1 MGKLRLLE
9 VVSGFGLGGA
19 ERALISRL
27 KYLPTNFE
35 QEVLNVRPEIN
46 ALKLHPQI
54 KEHQV
59 NARGLFRLIQIYKFL
74 ENYQF
79 DLIIVRTPVDAI
91 RFSFLK
97 MLGVNRPAKL
107 ILEAHSNFVS
117 KRFGLNF
124 LLQFFLRAVASRF
137 DLTIAVSRNVM
148 QGPMCRGQKNVQ
160 VINLGAELAGPVNL
174 ESTSDTARL
183 VFVGRL
189 IELKR
194 PIWLL
199 ERLVA
204 VRSRHT
210 LPEAALTIVG
220 SGPLGKKVEE
230 FILTHNL
237 QTTVRFVGEQLNVTP
252 YLLAATHLVSPSTNE
267 GLPLTFFEAKL
278 AGLAILATP
287 SGGGAEIFDSHDRE
301 LKSFDETE
309 FEDALIKIF
318 STPPQSLAMRKT
330 IQANS
335 SWMSAERCAKQYYAL
350 LIQLFLSNLR

>member
-1 MGKLRLLE
+1 MVKFRLLE

-19 ERALISRL
+19 ERALLTRM
-27 KYLPTNFE
+27 KYIPSTFE
-35 QEVLNVRPEIN
+35 QQVLNIRPEIN
-46 ALKLHPQI
+46 ALELHPKI

-59 NARGLFRLIQIYKFL
+59 NARSLSRLIQIYKFL
-74 ENYQF
+74 DKNQF

-91 RFSFLK
+91 RLSLLQ

-124 LLQFFLRAVASRF
+124 LLQYLLRAVASRF
-137 DLTIAVSRNVM
+137 DLTIPVSRNVM

-160 VINLGAELAGPVNL
+160 VINLGAELVGPVKL
-174 ESTSDTARL
+174 ESTPDSARL

-204 VRSRHT
+204 VRSRLA

-237 QTTVRFVGEQLNVTP
+237 QTTVRFVGEQKNVTP
-252 YLLAATHLVSPSTNE
+252 YLLAASHLVSPSTNE

-301 LKSFDETE
+301 LKSFDEVE
-309 FEDALIKIF
+309 FEDALIEVF
-318 STPPQSLAMRKT
+318 RTPPQSLATRKK
-330 IQANS
+330 IQTDS

-350 LIQLFLSNLR
+350 LIQLFSQ

>member
-1 MGKLRLLE
+1 MVKLRLLE

-19 ERALISRL
+19 ERALLTRM
-27 KYLPTNFE
+27 KYLPSTFE
-35 QEVLNVRPEIN
+35 HQVLNVRPEIN
-46 ALKLHPQI
+46 VLEIDPQVR
-54 KEHQV
+54 EHQV
-59 NARGLFRLIQIYKFL
+59 RGQGLFRLIKIYQFL
-74 ENYQF
+74 SNDQF

-91 RFSFLK
+91 RFSFLQ
-97 MLGVNRPAKL
+97 MLGANHRAKL
-107 ILEAHSNFVS
+107 ILEAHSNFIS

-124 LLQFFLRAVASRF
+124 LLQVFLRIFAGRF
-137 DLTIAVSRNVM
+137 DLAIAVSQNVM
-148 QGPMCRGQKNVQ
+148 QGPMCRAQKNVR
-160 VINLGAELAGPVNL
+160 VMNLGAELIGPVHL
-174 ESTSDTARL
+174 ENTPDTARL

-189 IELKR
+189 IDLKR

-199 ERLVA
+199 ERLV
-204 VRSRHT
+204 VIRSRQE

-230 FILTHNL
+230 FILAHKL
-237 QTTVRFVGEQLNVTP
+237 QATVKFVGEQKNVTP
-252 YLLAATHLVSPSTNE
+252 FLLAATHLVSPSTNE

-287 SGGGAEIFDSHDRE
+287 SGGGVEIFDSHDRE

-318 STPPQSLAMRKT
+318 STPPQSLSMRKR
-330 IQANS
+330 IQADS

-350 LIQLFLSNLR
+350 LTELFSQ